1 MSNKDLRRY
10 DRIPYAGLLQTCSE
24 DANGNTVYGRMKC
37 VDVSEGGMRIEALA
51 PVSVGTYLSL
61 RADLPNLGGYARVKR
76 VAQNGSSK
84 YILGLEL
91 SQPLPSHALARVRE
105 TWASRQPV
113 SAT

>member
-1 MSNKDLRRY
+1 MSNKDHRRY
-10 DRIPYAGLLQTCSE
+10 DRVPYAGLLHICSE
-24 DANGNTVYGRMKC
+24 DATGNTIYGRMKC
-37 VDVSEGGMRIEALA
+37 VDVSEGGLRIEALV

-61 RADLPNLGGYARVKR
+61 RADQPSLSGYARVKR
-76 VAQNGSSK
+76 VSQNGSSK

-105 TWASRQPV
+105 TWALRQPG